1 MVVPKA
7 STRLATGLLNTSGG
21 RLRAVAR
28 TRSWQRIQR
37 RHYPASEAHGSHKS
51 SSDLPWAIGAAL
63 VTIPS
68 VGYLIQPQLNKSS
81 GHGHDGGGHGEHG
94 EHDGHEGTGEGEE
107 KSEGDQDP
115 EAEKSEGG
123 EDAPDGDS
131 TRDENGEDGSV
142 EQSTGSGSDDRPRP
156 DHSVQDAGQGSPETS
171 GGEDPNAGAYEV
183 DSGSNVEGVRFKG
196 ATSGGTREGE
206 QGDTRKHIPD
216 PKGFNKKRIQSHY
229 AKDQGVLEEE
239 DSGGTDKAAP
249 SKPPSGANT
258 TSQKQEGLTNTN
270 TRHSTDLDNNPD
282 KSKKGEGVVETAK
295 VKGSVDPGRPQA
307 ENRSGKENATG
318 SQSGDS

>member
-1 MVVPKA
+1 M
-7 STRLATGLLNTSGG
+7 
-21 RLRAVAR
+21 
-28 TRSWQRIQR
+28 
-37 RHYPASEAHGSHKS
+37 
-51 SSDLPWAIGAAL
+51 
-63 VTIPS
+63 
-68 VGYLIQPQLNKSS
+68 NKSS

-239 DSGGTDKAAP
+239 DSGGTDKVLFSP
-249 SKPPSGANT
+249 
-258 TSQKQEGLTNTN
+258 
-270 TRHSTDLDNNPD
+270 
-282 KSKKGEGVVETAK
+282 
-295 VKGSVDPGRPQA
+295 
-307 ENRSGKENATG
+307 
-318 SQSGDS
+318 